1 MIVFP
6 LKGNIMVLLLIA
18 ILFTIG
24 AGLVAFSRRPDIT
37 RTGFILEFV
46 AALIYCLTLLLP
58 ALG

>member
-1 MIVFP
+1 
-6 LKGNIMVLLLIA
+6 MVLLLIA